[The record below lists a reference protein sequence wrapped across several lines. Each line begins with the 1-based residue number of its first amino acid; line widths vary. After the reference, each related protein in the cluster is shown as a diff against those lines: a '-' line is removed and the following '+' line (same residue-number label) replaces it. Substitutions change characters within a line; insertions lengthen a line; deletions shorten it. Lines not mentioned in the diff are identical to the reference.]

1 MALIKL
7 NRFKEAL
14 VDCDE
19 AIKLDPKYVKAFVR
33 RASIYV
39 KLSQFTAAYIG
50 DFRYLY

>member
-14 VDCDE
+14 GDCDQ
-19 AIKLDPKYVKAFVR
+19 ALKLDPKYVKAYVR

-39 KLSQFTAAYIG
+39 KLSQFTEAYLG
-50 DFRYLY
+50 VL